1 MNLSR
6 RKMLLVDTCPNCLLE
21 PETVVH
27 ALWSCEKLDTVW
39 LPKFAKLKEL
49 SASLSSFADLMSLA
63 LQDHLCVEEFANT
76 ISLIWMTRNRA
87 FFNNVCLPLE
97 KIPMQARALVQE
109 FHHIRPTHAKIPRTA
124 RVVCWKPPPPGVV
137 KINFDGAIFSTQS
150 SAGLGVIIRD
160 HAGLVLAALSQSI
173 PLPTSVETVEVMAG
187 RRALLFAKE
196 LGFERVLVEG
206 DSEGVIKA
214 IKEKSLLS
222 SGWGHLLKDI
232 HALSLS
238 FSCISFLHVKRLG
251 NRVAHSLAHRSFCNP
266 LLVWMEELPLDSVD
280 VYNQDLGFINE

>member
-1 MNLSR
+1 
-6 RKMLLVDTCPNCLLE
+6 MLQVDTYPNCNLE
-21 PETVVH
+21 LELVVH
-27 ALWSCEKLDTVW
+27 ALWSCKKLDIVW

-49 SASLSSFADLMSLA
+49 SASLSCFADLMSLA
-63 LQDHLCVEEFANT
+63 LQDPMCVEEFANT

-87 FFNNVCLPLE
+87 FFNSVCLPLE
-97 KIPMQARALVQE
+97 KIPEQACALVHE

-124 RVVCWKPPPPGVV
+124 RAVRWKPPPPSLV
-137 KINFDGAIFSTQS
+137 KVNFNDAIFSTHS

-160 HAGLVLAALSQSI
+160 QAGLVLAALSQSI
-173 PLPTSVETVEVMAG
+173 PLPTLVETVEVMAA
-187 RRALLFAKE
+187 RKALLFAKE
-196 LGFERVLVEG
+196 LGFEKVVVEG
-206 DSEGVIKA
+206 DSEVVIKA

-222 SGWGHLLKDI
+222 SGWDHLLKDI

-251 NRVAHSLAHRSFCNP
+251 NRVAHSLARRSFCNP
-266 LLVWMEELPLDSVD
+266 LLVWMEELPPDSVD